1 MPPTPTPPSSC
12 AMSSQTGT
20 KTTRTDVTM
29 FAGVHM
35 PGEDFFSLMAYASSS
50 VTISPSSS

>member
-1 MPPTPTPPSSC
+1 
-12 AMSSQTGT
+12 MSSQTGT
-20 KTTRTDVTM
+20 KATRTDVTM